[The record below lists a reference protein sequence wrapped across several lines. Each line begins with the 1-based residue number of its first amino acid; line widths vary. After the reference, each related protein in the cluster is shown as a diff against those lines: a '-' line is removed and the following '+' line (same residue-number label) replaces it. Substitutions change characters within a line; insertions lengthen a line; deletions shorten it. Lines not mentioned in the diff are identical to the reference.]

1 MVTKVRKW
9 AAGPHCIE
17 IKGEQ
22 LGKIL
27 EVISLNKV
35 IFLKKLFLIMYLCV
49 DMYICGHV
57 SAGVHRGQG
66 GSRVMGSCEHLDV
79 VLSKTSMSS

>member
-9 AAGPHCIE
+9 ATGPHCIE

-22 LGKIL
+22 LGRIL

-35 IFLKKLFLIMYLCV
+35 ISFFKKFILIMYLCV
-49 DMYICGHV
+49 DM
-57 SAGVHRGQG
+57 
-66 GSRVMGSCEHLDV
+66 
-79 VLSKTSMSS
+79 